1 MIKKS
6 ENSEEKRVVFEIL
19 TDYQNERLNGTG
31 DRCGNGLLRVLE
43 YYPGKKEII
52 LNCVNTLTEKEE
64 GEEITLSL
72 EE

>member
-6 ENSEEKRVVFEIL
+6 EDSEEKRVVFEIL

-52 LNCVNTLTEKEE
+52 LNCVNTLTEKER
-64 GEEITLSL
+64 GKKSHCH
-72 EE
+72 